1 MAKANYHTEQIILWM
16 FELIFTF
23 SLEHKYS
30 WWMYTRIIPIFFFFT
45 FFQTWKETF
54 CAIILL
60 FHFTRNIWG
69 NNFLIYVIIHQ
80 VLWKWQKK
88 SIVLYFQKKHF
99 CYWCVL
105 QHNWQKFWKWRH
117 NDRYSQSLYKQIQI
131 HSTLQKVLLSF
142 QHLILDNNTCTLS
155 SQ

>member
-30 WWMYTRIIPIFFFFT
+30 WWMYTRIIPNFFFFT

-69 NNFLIYVIIHQ
+69 NDFLIYVIIHQ

-88 SIVLYFQKKHF
+88 SIVLYFQKNHF
-99 CYWCVL
+99 FL
-105 QHNWQKFWKWRH
+105 QHNWQNSGNGDTMADILSPFISK
-117 NDRYSQSLYKQIQI
+117 YKYIQPCK
-131 HSTLQKVLLSF
+131 KVLLSF